1 MNHTFSKNKR
11 LIAYGI
17 VFAISLTAFK
27 FISGN
32 SINTNSRNTQSAGL
46 NPRVDYTVQEPCVA
60 DEFRNHLPENASYE
74 PIKWSKATAYTL
86 RGADSVIVHGY
97 RLVDENGTSTIFTK
111 LIYFDENC
119 DVVFIE

>member
-32 SINTNSRNTQSAGL
+32 SINTNSRNT
-46 NPRVDYTVQEPCVA
+46 
-60 DEFRNHLPENASYE
+60 
-74 PIKWSKATAYTL
+74 
-86 RGADSVIVHGY
+86 
-97 RLVDENGTSTIFTK
+97 
-111 LIYFDENC
+111 
-119 DVVFIE
+119 